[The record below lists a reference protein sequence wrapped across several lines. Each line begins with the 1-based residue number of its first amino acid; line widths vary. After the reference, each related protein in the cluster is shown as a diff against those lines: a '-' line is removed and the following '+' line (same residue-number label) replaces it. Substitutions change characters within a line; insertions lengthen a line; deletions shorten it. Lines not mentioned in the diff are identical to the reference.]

1 MNVETEEWTL
11 GTQVQSTAEPSK
23 IKLIFYSSFGHNAI
37 LILCSTLHDD

>member
-23 IKLIFYSSFGHNAI
+23 IQLLSYSSFDHNAI
-37 LILCSTLHDD
+37 LILHDD